1 MSLEA
6 AMQYVRSADRTFVYG
21 VHLTEVN
28 LAVQKH
34 SQLFVARLAGDH
46 ARHCVAVFT
55 KDPQR
60 VGHDAHRQSR
70 DVLGACGWSQP
81 QNTAIH

>member
-6 AMQYVRSADRTFVYG
+6 AMECLRSGDRTLVHGVY
-21 VHLTEVN
+21 LTEVD
-28 LAVQKH
+28 LAVQKYL
-34 SQLFVARLAGDH
+34 QLFVARLAGDH
-46 ARHCVAVFT
+46 TRHCVAVFT

-70 DVLGACGWSQP
+70 DVHAACG
-81 QNTAIH
+81 

>member
-6 AMQYVRSADRTFVYG
+6 AMQYVRSGDRTFVHG
-21 VHLTEVN
+21 VYLTEVN

-55 KDPQR
+55 EDPQR

-70 DVLGACGWSQP
+70 DVLAACG
-81 QNTAIH
+81 